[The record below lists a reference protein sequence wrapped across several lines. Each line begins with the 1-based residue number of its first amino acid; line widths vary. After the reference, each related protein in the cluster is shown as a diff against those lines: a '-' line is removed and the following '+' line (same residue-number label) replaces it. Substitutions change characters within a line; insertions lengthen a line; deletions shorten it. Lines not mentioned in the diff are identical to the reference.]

1 MAGREQQLL
10 ARFAIPERRIV
21 LLWRNHRR
29 SSKRGIVGSGRAA
42 MRLRALCYAVVL
54 GSTLAFSANS
64 ACAAA
69 STATPEI
76 RGNTSSSAQE
86 APSTEAVSFRGS
98 IFPHGDTD
106 TYHVTLP
113 GGSGRVFTFA
123 LFNGTRGFDPVMV
136 IRGGGKTFVVDHNGP
151 SGGEIFRLGVR
162 GTVGVTVIIGAF
174 HGQTVGN
181 YLLRVTP

>member
-1 MAGREQQLL
+1 MASREQRLL

-29 SSKRGIVGSGRAA
+29 SPKRGIVGSGRAA

-54 GSTLAFSANS
+54 GSALAFSANS

-76 RGNTSSSAQE
+76 KGDTSSSAQE
-86 APSTEAVSFRGS
+86 TPSTEAVSFRGS
-98 IFPHGDTD
+98 IFPSRDRD
-106 TYHVTLP
+106 SYRVRLP
-113 GGSGRVFTFA
+113 GGSGRIFTFA

-136 IRGGGKTFVVDHNGP
+136 IRGGGKMFVVDHNGP
-151 SGGEIFRLGVR
+151 SGGERFSLRVR
-162 GTVGVTVIIGAF
+162 GTVTVSVTIGSF
-174 HGQTVGN
+174 RGLTVGN